1 MDILHLTYFI
11 EVARL
16 KSFTKASQEL
26 HVSQPSISKVIK
38 TLENELGV
46 TLFERLGRE
55 IELTDVGHAV
65 YNRAQSVVGE
75 FHDLSN
81 EIRDVVNIKHGEI
94 LIGLPPMIGSKFFPD
109 IIGEFKKQHPQV
121 MLKLIEVG
129 SKQVELDVK
138 NGLLDIGVIALPLT
152 ESNIDNFTFI
162 REKLQVV
169 MRSDHPL
176 ASHSFLTLKELSQED
191 FILYSNDF
199 SLNDLIY
206 QECQKNNFSPN
217 VVCQSS
223 QWDFIVEMVGARLGI
238 ALLPEIICKR
248 LDQQRFTSIKLQ
260 DTIIPWNLAII
271 WKKNKYKSF
280 ATREW
285 LKLCKA
291 HFKEKNPIAD

>member
-11 EVARL
+11 EVARR
-16 KSFTKASQEL
+16 KSFTKASQLL

-55 IELTDVGHAV
+55 IELTDIGHAV
-65 YNRAQSVVGE
+65 FKRAQSVVSE

-81 EIRDVVNIKHGEI
+81 EIHDVVSIKHGEI
-94 LIGLPPMIGSKFFPD
+94 TIGLPPMVGSRFFPS
-109 IIGEFKKQHPQV
+109 IIGKFKKTYPQV

-152 ESNIDNFTFI
+152 ESDIESFTFVK
-162 REKLQVV
+162 EELKVV
-169 MRSDHPL
+169 LRRDHPL
-176 ASHSFLTLKELSQED
+176 ANSEKLSLDKLRDED

-199 SLNDLIY
+199 SLNGLIY
-206 QECQKNNFSPN
+206 KECQKNNFSPTI
-217 VVCQSS
+217 VCQSS
-223 QWDFIVEMVGARLGI
+223 QWDFIAETVDAGLGI
-238 ALLPEIICKR
+238 ALLPETICKELDPKR
-248 LDQQRFTSIKLQ
+248 LLSIPLYNAL
-260 DTIIPWNLAII
+260 IPWNLAII
-271 WKKNKYKSF
+271 WKKNKYQSF

-285 LKLCKA
+285 LKLCKKN
-291 HFKEKNPIAD
+291 FKPQYTEL